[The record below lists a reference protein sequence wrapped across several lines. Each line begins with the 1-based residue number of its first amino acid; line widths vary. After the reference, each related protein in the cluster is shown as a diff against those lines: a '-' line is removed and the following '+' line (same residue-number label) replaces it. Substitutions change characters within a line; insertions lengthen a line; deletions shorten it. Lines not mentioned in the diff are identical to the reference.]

1 MSSMPPVKIAKINGL
16 KLAYYEWGNP
26 GSPVLICLHSHT
38 NTAVSW
44 REFAEFAASKYH
56 VFAIDQRGHG
66 NSDWAKDGYAR
77 DRFVEDLSEFIKG
90 NNFEKITLVGCSMGG
105 WHSILFTVNNPD
117 LVQRIVMV
125 DIAPEPSS
133 ERMQAPPAPP
143 TPMKF
148 ETLEHGFDWLRSGN
162 ELASDAR
169 LREDTE
175 ARLRQTDSGSWTW
188 KADLDGFDNP
198 LPDMTDSS
206 LISRYWS
213 AIESIQCPILEIRGA
228 ESNLVSDSTIEKMKR
243 LGREV
248 SSVDVSRAGHV
259 VMVDQPEPFIEAIKG
274 FVRL

>member
-1 MSSMPPVKIAKINGL
+1 MSSMPPVKTAKINGL

-44 REFAEFAASKYH
+44 REFAEFASSKYH

-105 WHSILFTVNNPD
+105 WHSILFTANNPD

-133 ERMQAPPAPP
+133 ERMQSPPAPP

-169 LREDTE
+169 LLEDTE